1 MSEYAVK
8 ARPDVLTMGDQH
20 CITAFRYGESYGEA
34 DLFFTIKF
42 NPMWYEIKSNLLEG
56 ETAMDR
62 PDLVHRV
69 FCLKVK
75 ELVNYIK
82 KNNVLGENIA
92 TVIVTEYQKRGLP
105 HAHAIFWN
113 NNKTSPKNPLN
124 VDHIVQLPGSHP
136 NLYKAFSQ
144 YLMNNKWV
152 VYYSLL
158 LKYRRQKRVLV
169 VKYLFKYL
177 FKGEP
182 VTGLLMQ

>member
-8 ARPDVLTMGDQH
+8 ARPDVLTMKADQH
-20 CITAFRYGESYGEA
+20 CITAFRHGESYGEA

-42 NPMWYEIKSNLLEG
+42 NPEG

-62 PDLVHRV
+62 PQTRKQDLVHRV

-75 ELVNYIK
+75 ELVNYIR

-113 NNKTSPKNPLN
+113 NNKTSPKNP
-124 VDHIVQLPGSHP
+124 VDHIVQLPGPHP
-136 NLYKAFSQ
+136 NLHKAFSQ
-144 YLMNNKWV
+144 YLMNNRWV
-152 VYYSLL
+152 VHYSLL
-158 LKYRRQKRVLV
+158 LKHLRNRNIETVRRVLV

-182 VTGLLMQ
+182 VAGLLMQ